1 MTAEYCFGSCL
12 VKDRDICHD
21 TCHPLPPTASVDQA
35 MFAAVGIILAELYTG
50 KVGLVG
56 PSSPDTLSP
65 HLKLSCHVLP
75 PIPLL
80 FISLYISLHLFTP
93 CSPCSPCDSRMVLT
107 RLASTLQR
115 FEQLENLMC
124 GAVGQC
130 SLCRGVS
137 EWKQHG
143 EGHWPP
149 FPCMR

>member
-1 MTAEYCFGSCL
+1 MTAEYCFWSCL

-80 FISLYISLHLFTP
+80 FISLYISLHLFT
-93 CSPCSPCDSRMVLT
+93 
-107 RLASTLQR
+107 
-115 FEQLENLMC
+115 
-124 GAVGQC
+124 
-130 SLCRGVS
+130 SLYISLHLFTSLYTV
-137 EWKQHG
+137 
-143 EGHWPP
+143 
-149 FPCMR
+149 